1 MLVPPANSCPLFQIS
16 FRHSLHSSS
25 HLYKYLKPARQTKHN
40 KSRNK
45 ATPTEAN
52 VYPSWGMKY
61 STPLS
66 WQPILSLSLRWD
78 LMTLDNKDQRTDA
91 PDTSALPP
99 SVMDLSGLP

>member
-1 MLVPPANSCPLFQIS
+1 MLVPPANSCPLFHIS
-16 FRHSLHSSS
+16 SRHSLHSSS

-40 KSRNK
+40 KSRKK

-66 WQPILSLSLRWD
+66 WQPILSFSKAGSD
-78 LMTLDNKDQRTDA
+78 DTLVNKDQTTEA
-91 PDTSALPP
+91 LETSALPP
-99 SVMDLSGLP
+99 SVVDLPGLL

>member
-1 MLVPPANSCPLFQIS
+1 MSVPPLNSCPLFHIS

-45 ATPTEAN
+45 ATPTEAD

-66 WQPILSLSLRWD
+66 WQPILSLSKARSD
-78 LMTLDNKDQRTDA
+78 DALDNKERRAEA
-91 PDTSALPP
+91 PDTSALQP
-99 SVMDLSGLP
+99 SVVDLPGLL

>member
-1 MLVPPANSCPLFQIS
+1 MLVPPVNSCPLFHIS

-45 ATPTEAN
+45 ATPTEAD

-66 WQPILSLSLRWD
+66 WQPILSLSLRED
-78 LMTLDNKDQRTDA
+78 LMTLWITRIKELKPLKLQYFH
-91 PDTSALPP
+91 LQ
-99 SVMDLSGLP
+99 

>member
-1 MLVPPANSCPLFQIS
+1 MLVPPANSCPLFHIS

-66 WQPILSLSLRWD
+66 WQPILSLSLSLSQVGSD
-78 LMTLDNKDQRTDA
+78 
-91 PDTSALPP
+91 DT
-99 SVMDLSGLP
+99 G